1 MTSPLTCAV
10 ASEVDQTTPRAASI
24 VSILPSHKVVATLMS
39 GLGVQAV
46 NGATKAEMKRYAEMA
61 LRFMGY

>member
-1 MTSPLTCAV
+1 LFQYFQAT
-10 ASEVDQTTPRAASI
+10 
-24 VSILPSHKVVATLMS
+24 KVVATLMS